1 MIAAFQESLLQFGTG
16 KFLRAFAD
24 LFVHEANQSGAQAER
39 VVAVQ
44 STGTDRAALLNRQG
58 GRFHVAVRGLEDGRR
73 IDRVVE
79 VESVSRALAAATPWN
94 RVLEVARAPSLRA
107 IVSNVTEAGYALAD
121 GDAPDA
127 APPRS
132 FPAKLLQV
140 LAARFEAG
148 LPGVAVLP
156 CELLDHNGS
165 RLRGLVLDQ
174 ARQWDLPG
182 PLCDWIRGACR
193 WHDTLVDRIVAAPKP
208 GDPLA
213 ATDPLLAVAEP
224 FALWLVEGRLEVPG
238 LASHPAVRSVE
249 RIEPYSLRKVR
260 ILNGAHTGLVA
271 KARPLGI
278 ETVREAMENAEV
290 RTWLERLLF
299 DEIVPVLEGRTED
312 PVGFA
317 RRALERF
324 ANPFLDHRLADIA
337 LFHETKLQTRL
348 RPTCEEYGRQ
358 FGRPPRLLGEVLGA
372 G

>member
-1 MIAAFQESLLQFGTG
+1 MSAPPETILQFGTG

-24 LFVHEANQSGAQAER
+24 LFVHEANQAGEPAGR

-44 STGTDRAALLNRQG
+44 STGTDRADLLNRQG

-73 IDRVVE
+73 IDRAQE
-79 VESVSRALAAATPWN
+79 VESVSRALAAATGWD
-94 RVLEVARAPSLRA
+94 RVLEVARSPSLRA
-107 IVSNVTEAGYALAD
+107 IVSNVTEAGYDLDEGD
-121 GDAPDA
+121 GPDA

-132 FPAKLLQV
+132 FPAKLLRV

-174 ARQWDLPG
+174 ARRWNLAG
-182 PLCDWIRGACR
+182 PLCQWIEGACR

-208 GDPLA
+208 GDPLGA
-213 ATDPLLAVAEP
+213 DPLAAVAEP

-238 LASHPAVRSVE
+238 LASHAAVRVVE
-249 RIEPYSLRKVR
+249 RVEPFALRKVR
-260 ILNGAHTGLVA
+260 ILNGAHTALVA
-271 KARPLGI
+271 NARPLGI
-278 ETVREAMENAEV
+278 ETVREAVDNAGV
-290 RTWLERLLF
+290 RAWLERLLF

-312 PVGFA
+312 PAGFA

-337 LFHETKLQTRL
+337 LFHETKLKTRL
-348 RPTCEEYGRQ
+348 WPTCEEYRAR
-358 FGRPPRLLGEVLGA
+358 FGHPPRLLTEILQVS
-372 G
+372 